1 MTYKEFFIWLEGYL
15 TGKLENKNIEIAPII
30 EKMGQVN
37 VDVEIKK
44 IILDHIH
51 KPTNPIKGESFVVN
65 SNDLSE
71 IDKTIDPEKI
81 IKTEPRMVSENFKTN
96 KKYLPKYR

>member
-15 TGKLENKNIEIAPII
+15 TGKLENKKIEIVPII

-37 VDVEIKK
+37 IDVEIKK

-65 SNDLSE
+65 SNDLPE

-81 IKTEPRMVSENFKTN
+81 IKTEPRMIKEGWGKIF
-96 KKYLPKYR
+96 